1 MLTSCQARYLHE
13 PPTWS
18 VPFNYWSEIEEYD
31 NNDDTNS
38 NSMKESDL
46 LDKFLPVTYKTRSIL
61 RRNSHLDNQQ
71 RRKKFLHDPSNLQGL
86 WAMPGR

>member
-1 MLTSCQARYLHE
+1 
-13 PPTWS
+13 
-18 VPFNYWSEIEEYD
+18 
-31 NNDDTNS
+31 
-38 NSMKESDL
+38 MKESDL